1 MSTRPL
7 VYTALFAALFVAM
20 SAATVP
26 LGFSPVPITLQNL
39 AVMLAGAF
47 LGARYGFLSIGIV
60 VALVALGLPLLHGQG
75 GIGYIK
81 SGTGG
86 FILMFP
92 ICAAAVGYFTGK
104 LFKSN
109 VSRSKPALFYVL
121 LFLIFEVFGSLLSYV
136 GGVPWLAAVYNLS
149 FSQAMALGFYPY
161 LAGDAAKAV
170 VSAIV
175 AGALHAYVPVWK
187 RKSANNITGLPA
199 AADN

>member
-1 MSTRPL
+1 MSIRHL

-20 SAATVP
+20 SAVTIP
-26 LGFSPVPITLQNL
+26 LGFSPVPITLQNFAL
-39 AVMLAGAF
+39 MLAGAF

-81 SGTGG
+81 GGTGG

-92 ICAAAVGYFTGK
+92 ICTLAVGYFTGK

-109 VSRSKPALFYVL
+109 IRRQSPVLFYFL
-121 LFLIFEVFGSLLSYV
+121 LFLSFEVFGSLLSYV
-136 GGVPWLAAVYNLS
+136 GGVPWLAAVYNWP
-149 FSQAMALGFYPY
+149 FSKAMALGAYPY

-170 VSAIV
+170 VATV
-175 AGALHAYVPVWK
+175 VTGALQAYVPVWK
-187 RKSANNITGLPA
+187 RKSSSQLTGLPA